1 MSTSRLRK
9 LSIGLAVAATIL
21 PILAAVPAAAE
32 VAEPESGVQQIG
44 PGQYFPE
51 SKTFEVSETDVAAGA
66 IGRRHRVAAVDG
78 GLARPEA
85 VNRTD
90 LAVFGPG
97 WQAEFLGGT
106 TSRSLNVQGDTITVS
121 EQGLPG
127 SIQYD
132 LKSSVSFP
140 AGGGVRKFEAADGS
154 KLSETTRWD
163 STAGALRSTVAE
175 TPALDL
181 GPPADGTAT
190 SSADYAL
197 TYTWAQVNAADPAS
211 WRVTSVG
218 DTAYGT
224 SSVSYD
230 PQGRV
235 ASVTEPA
242 AGESPQS
249 VLTFA
254 YATATT
260 ATSGTFGDFAGRVK
274 EVSLATG
281 SAAAQVVARYRFDT
295 AGYLRTVTDPG
306 VGEQAGYAYDASG
319 RVSVLSSE
327 EKGAWQLSYAGSSA
341 APAATSTGPDGL
353 PDAPDSAS
361 STQPPPGA
369 PSLTDPSATGPPT
382 AEFPPGGID
391 GTQAYPRQCWFATA
405 WLWYTRNGC
414 SAWVAHYGWHKP
426 FWRQL
431 PSRRWVVGIL
441 YDHCTSPVGSF
452 PGGFDFR
459 AACDMHDYGYGL
471 IGNTYKGYRYYL
483 DRGRKTDVDDVFYTT
498 LRIYTCSA
506 YKKQGNCRAWAW
518 IYRLGVRAGN
528 PRNGANAT

>member
-1 MSTSRLRK
+1 M
-9 LSIGLAVAATIL
+9 AATIL
-21 PILAAVPAAAE
+21 PILAAVPATAD

-44 PGQYFPE
+44 PGQYFPD
-51 SKTFEVSETDVAAGA
+51 SKIFEVSETDVAAGA

-106 TSRSLNVQGDTITVS
+106 TSRSLSVQGDTITVA
-121 EQGLPG
+121 EQDLSR
-127 SIQYD
+127 SIRYD

-163 STAGALRSTVAE
+163 AAAGAMRSTVAE

-181 GPPADGTAT
+181 GAPADGTAT

-218 DTAYGT
+218 DIAYGT

-249 VLTFA
+249 VLTFT

-281 SAAAQVVARYRFDT
+281 SDTPQVVARYGFD
-295 AGYLRTVTDPG
+295 AGGYLRTVTDPG
-306 VGEQAGYAYDASG
+306 VGERAGYAYDASG
-319 RVSVLSSE
+319 RVSVVSSE
-327 EKGAWQLSYAGSSA
+327 RKGAWELSYAGSSA
-341 APAATSTGPDGL
+341 APAATSTGPGGF

-369 PSLTDPSATGPPT
+369 PSLADPSATGPPT

-391 GTQAYPRQCWFATA
+391 GTQSYPRQCSFAAA
-405 WLWYTRNGC
+405 WLWYTRSGC
-414 SAWVAHYGWHKP
+414 SAWAAHYGWHKP
-426 FWRQL
+426 YWRQL
-431 PSRRWVVGIL
+431 PTRRWVVGIL
-441 YDHCTSPVGSF
+441 HDQCTAPTGSR

-459 AACDMHDYGYGL
+459 SACDMHDYGYGL
-471 IGNTYKGYRYYL
+471 IGNTYRNYSYYL
-483 DRGRKTDVDDVFYTT
+483 DRSRKNDVDDVFYVT
-498 LRIYTCSA
+498 LRDLTCTA
-506 YKKQGNCRAWAW
+506 YGSVRASICRIWAW
-518 IYRLGVRAGN
+518 IYRVGVRFGN
-528 PRNGANAT
+528 PRNGAMF